1 MEVKMERVQL
11 LLEPDERKALKQLAN
26 EARTSMSEV
35 VRAMLRQRV
44 KEQRHEKLR
53 RAADLMAAEYR
64 TDPELT
70 ALTTARFDEDL
81 TDAA

>member
-1 MEVKMERVQL
+1 MERVQL
-11 LLEPDERKALKQLAN
+11 LLEPDERKALKQLAS

-35 VRAMLRQRV
+35 VREMLRQRV

-53 RAADLMAAEYR
+53 RAATLMATEYGA
-64 TDPELT
+64 DPELT

-81 TDAA
+81 TDAAQ